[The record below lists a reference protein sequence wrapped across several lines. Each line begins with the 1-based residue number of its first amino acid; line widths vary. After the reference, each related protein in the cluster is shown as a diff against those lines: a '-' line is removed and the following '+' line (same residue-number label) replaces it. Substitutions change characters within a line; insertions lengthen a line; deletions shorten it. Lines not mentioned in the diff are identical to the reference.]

1 MIYINLLPVR
11 ATQKRAKLI
20 EQMIVLVA
28 VAAVSLVACIGV
40 YTVLLTK
47 VSAEQEAK
55 TQREQESAQL
65 QKTIGEVKRFEKLQA
80 ELRNKLG
87 VLDQLKEGKTGPVLL
102 LDELNKAVPDKL
114 WLESFK
120 ESNGAISISG
130 IGYDEE
136 TVATFMQ
143 QLEKSPYYQG
153 VELQVIEQ
161 VAISGTKFHKF
172 SISCVKVTPPANPK
186 P

>member
-11 ATQKRAKLI
+11 ATQKRTKLI
-20 EQMIVLVA
+20 EQLIVLVA
-28 VAAVSLVACIGV
+28 VAVVSLVACIGI

-55 TQREQESAQL
+55 TQREQESARL

-87 VLDQLKEGKTGPVLL
+87 VLDKLKEGKTGPVLL

-120 ESNGAISISG
+120 DAGGAISITG

-161 VAISGTKFHKF
+161 VALSGTKFHKF
-172 SISCVKVTPPANPK
+172 SISCAKATPPANPK